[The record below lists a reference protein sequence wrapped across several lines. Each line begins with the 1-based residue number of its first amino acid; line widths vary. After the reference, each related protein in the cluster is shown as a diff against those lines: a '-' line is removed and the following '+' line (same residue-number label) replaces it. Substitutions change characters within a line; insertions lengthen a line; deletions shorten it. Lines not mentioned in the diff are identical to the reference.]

1 MGCLHTTLRRP
12 LLFSTRRTCRLP
24 LTRAVDGRDFFILFL
39 FLTFFYFSLV
49 SGWPVFGLAIS
60 REKMRRLVH
69 DNYRILFFCIGIS
82 FQYIAAGP
90 QNTLSPLRS
99 DPLAVIP
106 SFSEAPAPPK
116 HHRSLKRKAGRKLGR
131 ELCGLK

>member
-1 MGCLHTTLRRP
+1 MWGPQGGGRGSGGLHTTLRRP

-24 LTRAVDGRDFFILFL
+24 LTRAVDGRNFLFL
-39 FLTFFYFSLV
+39 FIFSL
-49 SGWPVFGLAIS
+49 SFIFLWCPVGPSCAIS

-90 QNTLSPLRS
+90 PQNTLSPLRS

-106 SFSEAPAPPK
+106 DPI
-116 HHRSLKRKAGRKLGR
+116 LL
-131 ELCGLK
+131 